1 MRGATPHGYFPSTV
15 IATKEVLAIS
25 AAVVVALLTA
35 VLLVF
40 AVFSVYLVIVH
51 RRYAHIPQPKGAS

>member
-1 MRGATPHGYFPSTV
+1 M
-15 IATKEVLAIS
+15 EVLAIS

-51 RRYAHIPQPKGAS
+51 RPAMRAHNYTTAKGSFVSAVWGSVCL

>member
-1 MRGATPHGYFPSTV
+1 MWEEKLEHSTM
-15 IATKEVLAIS
+15 EVLAVS
-25 AAVVVALLTA
+25 VAVVVALLTA